1 MSKPLNYKDTSL
13 AISQAY
19 GQKYIVKR
27 IKDTCDWLPGNE
39 LSSYLIKKKPG
50 LAHFYLGPTINYQS
64 SYIFSSR
71 EIDN

>member
-13 AISQAY
+13 AISQAV

-27 IKDTCDWLPGNE
+27 IKDTFNE